1 MHAYIVHCMIH
12 LGKCK
17 TTFITLILLFQAME
31 NTATD
36 GGVQTA
42 YIVGGSFGV
51 VVVAVIIVVGLI
63 IYRR

>member
-1 MHAYIVHCMIH
+1 MYAYIVHCMIH

-17 TTFITLILLFQAME
+17 TTIILFQAME

-36 GGVQTA
+36 GGVQTP
-42 YIVGGSFGV
+42 YIVGGSIGV
-51 VVVAVIIVVGLI
+51 VVVAVIIVVGLF